1 MSLFTPVTGI
11 LGGSL
16 IGLSAAVLLLSN
28 GDVLGCS
35 GILSSSLLHPM
46 ATSNLDKRWKFMF
59 LGCFVLTVKILLS
72 ASSLQCISPSQASTL
87 AYGIGGFCVGLGTRL
102 SNGCTSGHGVCGL
115 ARFSPRSLAAV
126 ISFMLSGIVTATTI
140 ASPLA
145 PWASYTSILRQDRST
160 TALTSDLLSSLML
173 AAAGSLV
180 AWSHFRTKTDDAS
193 ASAPVLYS
201 QKAYGAA
208 VSGAL
213 FALGL
218 GISGMSQ
225 TQKVAGFLDWQ
236 PLVAGRW
243 EAYDPTLLT
252 VLGSAVPISA
262 LAYWYRRS
270 RPHCPADGIPTTI
283 DRRLILGSLLF
294 GLGWGL
300 VGLCPGP
307 GLWSAAA
314 GQADVLFTWLPAF
327 LGGSYLGER
336 IILRPSFKKTTE
348 EDATDSQ

>member
-1 MSLFTPVTGI
+1 MSV
-11 LGGSL
+11 
-16 IGLSAAVLLLSN
+16 
-28 GDVLGCS
+28 
-35 GILSSSLLHPM
+35 SSLRCL
-46 ATSNLDKRWKFMF
+46 
-59 LGCFVLTVKILLS
+59 
-72 ASSLQCISPSQASTL
+72 SPSPASAL
-87 AYGIGGFCVGLGTRL
+87 AYGISGFCVGLGTRL

-115 ARFSPRSLAAV
+115 ARCSPRSLAAV

-145 PWASYTSILRQDRST
+145 PWASYTAILRQDQKT
-160 TALTSDLLSSLML
+160 TGETSDLLSSLVL
-173 AAAGSLV
+173 ATAGSLV
-180 AWSHFRTKTDDAS
+180 AWSHFQIKSDEAAT
-193 ASAPVLYS
+193 PVLYT

-208 VSGAL
+208 ISGAL

-218 GISGMSQ
+218 GVSGMSQ

-236 PLVAGRW
+236 PLFSGRW

-252 VLGSAVPISA
+252 VLGSAVPIAA

-270 RPHCPADGIPTTI
+270 QPHCPADGIPTAI
-283 DRRLILGSLLF
+283 DRRLVLGSLLF
-294 GLGWGL
+294 GVGWGL

-314 GQADVLFTWLPAF
+314 GQADVFFTWLPAF

-336 IILRPSFKKTTE
+336 IIMRPSVKKANG
-348 EDATDSQ
+348 EDVADSK